1 MTSKGTTGGPVCPPA
16 NWNEDTWPSALRL
29 MCFPSLDVHAA
40 DTALEGL
47 LPAWPWQL
55 QLEHLPRQ
63 NPRQLLGDMHSG
75 DVAKL
80 SIFKK

>member
-40 DTALEGL
+40 DTHCLGRFVAGLAL
-47 LPAWPWQL
+47 A
-55 QLEHLPRQ
+55 
-63 NPRQLLGDMHSG
+63 
-75 DVAKL
+75 AAT
-80 SIFKK
+80 